1 MFRLITHTL
10 VVLGLLV
17 SAAPAEAR
25 PMTAFAVTNCTQA
38 GIEAALQDNS
48 SITFNCGAG
57 TTTIPITREIYLQGH
72 KIIDGGN
79 RIILDGQNNTR
90 IIRTSPYDE
99 VLLMNITLRNGRAK
113 RTANEAVPGQGG
125 ALLVGIWADITIQ
138 NVQFLNN
145 TAEAYGSPLGSG
157 LSCEGGGA
165 IWFSGFNYSEV
176 FDSVFTGNSA
186 QSGGAIFN
194 LTADLVVRN
203 TRFENNVSSTK
214 LPRAMTGSDCAG
226 GGGAIFVDGASPT
239 SQDGQQQISITGST
253 FNNNSTDL
261 KGGAIFL
268 FNYISG
274 SGRDVGDHITIDQS
288 EFINNRAVSATPG
301 DFGAGGG
308 GAIDYQASLEAG
320 QPESAQNTLLTI
332 RRSTFQGNHAD
343 YIGGGVWNEGAPMEM
358 ANVTIVNNDAS
369 NTKTSIPYAR
379 GAGGGLMLGNGR
391 SSYQGLGA
399 QLVNVTIA
407 NNNDTFRGG
416 GISHW
421 GSTFPTQVSMANT
434 IVANNTS
441 ANGADNC
448 SFTSTNL
455 GGNVQYPALSGP
467 DVNCSGS
474 VSFGNPNFGTLGDH
488 GGRTST
494 LPINS
499 GSHAIN
505 RGSATYCTGLTQL
518 DQRGYAR
525 TGACDSGA
533 YEFNGIPLTPSGW
546 IPFVRR

>member
-1 MFRLITHTL
+1 MFRLISRTL
-10 VVLGLLV
+10 VVLGLLA

-25 PMTAFAVTNCTQA
+25 PMAAFAVTNCTQA
-38 GIEAALQDNS
+38 GIEDALSKNN

-72 KIIDGGN
+72 KTIDGGN

-99 VLLMNITLRNGRAK
+99 VLLMNIILRNGRAK
-113 RTANEAVPGQGG
+113 RTADEAVPGQGG
-125 ALLVGIWADITIQ
+125 ALLVGNWADITIQ

-145 TAEAYGSPLGSG
+145 TADANGSQG
-157 LSCEGGGA
+157 CEGGGA

-194 LTADLVVRN
+194 LTADLVIHN
-203 TRFENNVSSTK
+203 TRFENNISSTR
-214 LPRAMTGSDCAG
+214 LQRAMNDSDCTG
-226 GGGAIFVDGASPT
+226 GGGAIFIDGAGPT
-239 SQDGQQQISITGST
+239 SQGGQQQISIAGST
-253 FNNNSTDL
+253 FNNNTTDL

-274 SGRDVGDHITIDQS
+274 SGRDVGDHVTIDQT

-301 DFGAGGG
+301 DFGTGGG
-308 GAIDYQASLEAG
+308 GAIDYQGSLEGG

-332 RRSTFQGNHAD
+332 QRSTFRQNHAD
-343 YIGGGVWNEGAPMEM
+343 FLGGAIWNEGAPMEM
-358 ANVTIVNNDAS
+358 ANVTIVNNNAS
-369 NTKTSIPYAR
+369 NSKTSIPYNR

-407 NNNDTFRGG
+407 NNSDNETAG
-416 GISHW
+416 GIGHW
-421 GSTFPTQVSMANT
+421 GSTSPTQARMANT
-434 IVANNTS
+434 IIANNTS
-441 ANGADNC
+441 ARGAANC
-448 SFTSTNL
+448 SFTTTNL
-455 GGNVQYPALSGP
+455 GGNVQYPALSGAYK
-467 DVNCSGS
+467 NCSGS
-474 VSFGNPNFGTLGDH
+474 VSFGNPNFGALGDH

-505 RGSATYCTGLTQL
+505 RGAAAYCTGLTQL

-525 TGACDSGA
+525 SGACDSGA
-533 YEFNGIPLTPSGW
+533 YEFNGIPLTPTNW
-546 IPFVRR
+546 IPIVRR